1 MKKILSSFAICFST
15 YSRIPMPHV
24 SWEASNMGYI
34 FTFFPLVGLAVGAVQ
49 LLWLWF
55 AQNFAVNTLL
65 YAVAAT
71 VIPIL
76 ITGGIHLDGY
86 MDTCDAL
93 FSYGDREKKLQI
105 MKDPNAGAFAVIYCG
120 VYLLLTVGLFSQL
133 YGTADWKTMV
143 FLGCGYL
150 LSRSISSSFVVR
162 MTCAKNSGL
171 AYLFHNGADRKF
183 SQAALTVW
191 ALLLLPA
198 LFLLYWQ
205 RALLTLVLLAQWIFW
220 FAHMARKQFGGITGD
235 LAGFALEISELL
247 ILLATVIL

>member
-55 AQNFAVNTLL
+55 AQTFAINTLL

-133 YGTADWKTMV
+133 YCYAAWKTMA
-143 FLGCGYL
+143 FLGLGYL
-150 LSRSISSSFVVR
+150 LSRSISVSFVCR
-162 MTCAKNSGL
+162 LTLAIMSAL
-171 AYLFHNGADRKF
+171 AYLFSNLSAHHLP
-183 SQAALTVW
+183 QAALQ
-191 ALLLLPA
+191 A
-198 LFLLYWQ
+198 
-205 RALLTLVLLAQWIFW
+205 
-220 FAHMARKQFGGITGD
+220 
-235 LAGFALEISELL
+235 
-247 ILLATVIL
+247 

>member
-150 LSRSISSSFVVR
+150 LSRSVSGSFVVR
-162 MTCAKNSGL
+162 MTC
-171 AYLFHNGADRKF
+171 
-183 SQAALTVW
+183 ALTVW
-191 ALLLLPA
+191 ALLLLAA

-205 RALLTLVLLAQWIFW
+205 RALLTLVLLALWIFW

>member
-24 SWEASNMGYI
+24 SWEASNMGYV

-55 AQNFAVNTLL
+55 AQTFAINTLL

-120 VYLLLTVGLFSQL
+120 VYLLVTAGLFAQL
-133 YGTADWKTMV
+133 YGAADWKTMA
-143 FLGCGYL
+143 FLGGGYL
-150 LSRSISSSFVVR
+150 LSRSVSGSFVVR
-162 MTCAKNSGL
+162 MRCAKDSGL
-171 AYLFHNGADRKF
+171 AYLFQNGADRKF
-183 SQAALTVW
+183 SQAALTAW
-191 ALLLLPA
+191 FFLLFAA
-198 LFLLYWQ
+198 LFVLCWQ
-205 RALLTLVLLAQWIFW
+205 RTLVTLGLLVLWILW
-220 FAHMARKQFGGITGD
+220 FTRLANKQFGGITGD